1 MGGKPLFADLDLARR
16 LERTDARVGLTSAQ
30 IHCALYPES
39 GAAAVPVP
47 GGYAVF
53 RGIGSSLTQVLGLGM
68 DGPVTE
74 GEMEQMEEFFER
86 RDSRAQVELC
96 PFADRSVFRLLA
108 KRAYAPVECSNMLV
122 RRLKPE
128 MRIAIPSASPDV
140 RRCGPEEAGLWAQTV
155 IRGFSGREALDE
167 SNMAVLASLF
177 SQPGTICVLAILDG
191 TPAGA
196 GALSAHQGVAAL
208 FGATTLSGFRRRGV
222 QLAILQTL
230 LNVAI
235 DQQCDLA
242 YSLTQPGS
250 VSQRNL
256 ERGEFGVAYTR
267 FTMVR
272 HIPSHPR

>member
-16 LERTDARVGLTSAQ
+16 LERTDAWVGLTSAQ

-39 GAAAVPVP
+39 GATAVAVP

-53 RGIGSSLTQVLGLGM
+53 RGIGSPLTQVLGLGM

-86 RDSRAQVELC
+86 RDSRVQVELC
-96 PFADRSVFRLLA
+96 PFADRSAFRLLA
-108 KRAYAPVECSNMLV
+108 MRGYAPLEGSNMLV

-128 MRIAIPSASPDV
+128 MRVDIPVTSPVV
-140 RRCGPEEAGLWAQTV
+140 RRCGPEEAELWAHTV
-155 IRGFSGREALDE
+155 IRGFSAKEALDE
-167 SNMAVLASLF
+167 SNAAVLTGLF
-177 SQPGTICVLAILDG
+177 SQPGTICVLATLEG

-196 GALSAHQGVAAL
+196 GALSSHQDVAAL
-208 FGATTLSGFRRRGV
+208 YGATTLPGFRRRGV
-222 QLAILQTL
+222 QRAILQTL
-230 LNVAI
+230 LNLAI

-256 ERGEFGVAYTR
+256 EREAFSVAYTR

-272 HIPSHPR
+272 NHPSHPR